1 MTIATVVRIR
11 QQQLALGFSADEQ
24 HLLRA
29 YVMFFPMWAIG
40 LGAVALVIR
49 ARVRASDTQFSTA
62 TAARSSGALL
72 AGFVGYFIVYAALD
86 AAGVISR
93 P

>member
-1 MTIATVVRIR
+1 MTIATVARIR
-11 QQQLALGFSADEQ
+11 QQQLAFGIGADEQ

-29 YVMFFPMWAIG
+29 FLMFFPMWAIG
-40 LGAVALVIR
+40 LAAVALVIR

-72 AGFVGYFIVYAALD
+72 AGFVGYSIVYVVLD